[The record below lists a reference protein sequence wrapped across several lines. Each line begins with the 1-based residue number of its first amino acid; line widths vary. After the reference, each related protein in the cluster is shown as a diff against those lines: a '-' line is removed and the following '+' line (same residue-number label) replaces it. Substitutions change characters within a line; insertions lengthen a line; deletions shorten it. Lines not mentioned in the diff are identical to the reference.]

1 MDGSD
6 EKSIMFLR
14 QLANIAGSYKNNSA
28 NITDWLY
35 LPNSIRHL
43 KECLKE
49 NTLAVIIALHAYGG
63 L

>member
-6 EKSIMFLR
+6 EKSIKFLR
-14 QLANIAGSYKNNSA
+14 HFADIAGSYRSSA
-28 NITDWLY
+28 SNITDWLY
-35 LPNSIRHL
+35 LPNNIRHL

-49 NTLAVIIALHAYGG
+49 KTLAVIIALHAYGG